1 MLDTAAS
8 PTPAAMP
15 GTWPAARKTIGTTP
29 DIPAPRHAK
38 PTIAATGA
46 AATSARPKPTAAT
59 LPPARTTASGP
70 KRSTRR
76 SPKTRPSVI
85 VTLKAVKPMA
95 AIAAVVPSSS
105 RR

>member
-8 PTPAAMP
+8 PTPADMP
-15 GTWPAARKTIGTTP
+15 GTCPAARKTIGTTP
-29 DIPAPRHAK
+29 DIPAPRQAK
-38 PTIAATGA
+38 PTIAGTGA
-46 AATSARPKPTAAT
+46 AARSERPKPTAARP
-59 LPPARTTASGP
+59 PPARTTASGP

-76 SPKTRPSVI
+76 SPKTRPSVM
-85 VTLKAVKPMA
+85 VMLNAVKPMA